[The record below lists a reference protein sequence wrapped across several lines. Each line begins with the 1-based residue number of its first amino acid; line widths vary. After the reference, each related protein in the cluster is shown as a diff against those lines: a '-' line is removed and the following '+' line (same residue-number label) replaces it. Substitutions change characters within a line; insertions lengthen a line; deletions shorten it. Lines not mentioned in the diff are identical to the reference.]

1 MTEQRPFKTEVQKLL
16 DLVIHSLYSNK
27 EILLR
32 ELISNASDA
41 IDRARFLSITDQSI
55 LENDSDWKIKLIP
68 DKEAKTLTLTPSV
81 LDGFPVEKATLL
93 HDGPDGQSPQ
103 QEPLKLDKK
112 GNITLTLQPQCAAVL
127 F

>member
-1 MTEQRPFKTEVQKLL
+1 MLVAVHTTYFDGATINEQLPAGYAYLAEAHRQ
-16 DLVIHSLYSNK
+16 
-27 EILLR
+27 R
-32 ELISNASDA
+32 DA
-41 IDRARFLSITDQSI
+41 
-55 LENDSDWKIKLIP
+55 
-68 DKEAKTLTLTPSV
+68 